1 MGKQHIPKMVVLG
14 GGTGMPVLL
23 RGLKEQPVELSTIVT
38 VADDGGSTG
47 RIRQAIDIPAPGDI
61 RNVIAALADVDQEL
75 TTLFQHRFQEGNGL
89 SGHSLGNLV
98 LAAMNHVTGDFYT
111 AVEKVSELFRVT
123 GQVLP
128 VSNEAI
134 VIHAEMSDGM
144 VVTGESNIPKEHKE
158 IERIYL
164 TPERLEPN
172 PKVVQA
178 ILEADIIVISPGSL
192 YTSILPNLIIDGV
205 IQALIQTA
213 AQVVYVC
220 NMMTQYGETEEY
232 TTKDHVDA
240 IYRHIGKGSIDTVV
254 VHNRQIDHAV
264 LAKYERELAKPVT
277 YDREALLAA
286 GLIVLEEDIID
297 ESGDMVR
304 HDTYKLAKLLN
315 KMAYQRMKK

>member
-1 MGKQHIPKMVVLG
+1 
-14 GGTGMPVLL
+14 MPVLL